1 MGHAGVP
8 MIYDPHRKEF
18 WDALDSCI
26 ESEQLQTM
34 HGIALNEL
42 ESNPFWRVLRERNLL
57 LFSQIL
63 RACRLS
69 YEKGNKRAYRDIA
82 GMR

>member
-8 MIYDPHRKEF
+8 MIYDPRRKEF
-18 WDALDSCI
+18 WDALDSAI
-26 ESEQLQTM
+26 ESEQLPTL

-57 LFSQIL
+57 LFSQIV

-69 YEKGNKRAYRDIA
+69 FEQGKKKAYFDGVKRP
-82 GMR
+82 